1 MLDLSVEV
9 STWRRLVSQ
18 EEQDAMI
25 GKLTRQK
32 REAEIGYNNLD
43 ATIKETG
50 RRLATVG
57 TVLKDTVPGG
67 DPKDLLSELE
77 RAGIGI
83 SKIKEMLEERTK
95 LASLIAHCKEEIVKL
110 GG

>member
-1 MLDLSVEV
+1 
-9 STWRRLVSQ
+9 
-18 EEQDAMI
+18 
-25 GKLTRQK
+25 
-32 REAEIGYNNLD
+32 
-43 ATIKETG
+43 
-50 RRLATVG
+50 
-57 TVLKDTVPGG
+57 VLKDTVPGG

-95 LASLIAHCKEEIVKL
+95 LASLISHCKEEIVKL